1 MSESKKKKPNYFRIT
16 SPRVNKLFWVFFSIL
31 APMAALML
39 TMCAA
44 ELISLAVS
52 EPGNDLGTLF
62 PFYDLYMEFL
72 MMIFILVFLA
82 FASVVV
88 YNYATNRDK
97 ADTEKRVIEA
107 QSPLLGAAKEHE
119 EEIIECL
126 KTIAKPPKD
135 KSYLR
140 RAGTVQF
147 LRALTELGYMDANT
161 SGTNMMTWVE
171 MATGYKD
178 KDKDSGH
185 FFSAYNN
192 TSSQDT
198 KVLGYMEQIKKIVGK

>member
-1 MSESKKKKPNYFRIT
+1 MAQDKKKPNYFRIT
-16 SPRVNKLFWVFFSIL
+16 SPKVNKLFWIFFSIL
-31 APMAALML
+31 APLAALL
-39 TMCAA
+39 LIMCIVS
-44 ELISLAVS
+44 LISLHVS
-52 EPGNDLGTLF
+52 EPGMDIASLF
-62 PFYDLYMEFL
+62 VGYDLFLEL
-72 MMIFILVFLA
+72 MMTIFVLVFLA

-88 YNYATNRDK
+88 YNYATNREK
-97 ADTEKRVIEA
+97 ADTEKREIEA

-119 EEIIECL
+119 AEIIERL
-126 KTIAKPPKD
+126 KSIAKPTKG

-161 SGTNMMTWVE
+161 SGPNMMAWVE

-192 TSSQDT
+192 TSRQDT
-198 KVLGYMEQIKKIVGK
+198 KVVGFMEQIEQIVGK

>member
-1 MSESKKKKPNYFRIT
+1 MDLSS
-16 SPRVNKLFWVFFSIL
+16 LFV
-31 APMAALML
+31 
-39 TMCAA
+39 
-44 ELISLAVS
+44 
-52 EPGNDLGTLF
+52 G
-62 PFYDLYMEFL
+62 YDLFMEFL
-72 MMIFILVFLA
+72 MTIFMLVFLA

-88 YNYATNRDK
+88 YNYTTNREK
-97 ADTEKRVIEA
+97 ADTEKKEIEA

-126 KTIAKPPKD
+126 KSISKPTKG

-147 LRALTELGYMDANT
+147 LRALTELGYMDVNT
-161 SGTNMMTWVE
+161 SGTNMMAWVE

-192 TSSQDT
+192 TSVQDT
-198 KVLGYMEQIKKIVGK
+198 KVLGFMEQIRKIVGE

>member
-1 MSESKKKKPNYFRIT
+1 MDIASLFR
-16 SPRVNKLFWVFFSIL
+16 
-31 APMAALML
+31 
-39 TMCAA
+39 
-44 ELISLAVS
+44 
-52 EPGNDLGTLF
+52 G
-62 PFYDLYMEFL
+62 YDLFMEFL
-72 MMIFILVFLA
+72 MTIFILVFLA

-97 ADTEKRVIEA
+97 ADTQKREIEA

-119 EEIIECL
+119 DAIIESL
-126 KTIAKPPKD
+126 KTIAKPTKG
-135 KSYLR
+135 KTYLR

-147 LRALTELGYMDANT
+147 LRALAELGYMDANT
-161 SGTNMMTWVE
+161 SGSNMMAWVE

-192 TSSQDT
+192 TSIQDS
-198 KVLGYMEQIKKIVGK
+198 KVLGFMEQIRQIVGK

>member
-1 MSESKKKKPNYFRIT
+1 MNKNKPNYFRIT
-16 SPRVNKLFWVFFSIL
+16 SPKVNKLFWVLISIL
-31 APMAALML
+31 APMAVFILV
-39 TMCAA
+39 MCIVS
-44 ELISLAVS
+44 LISLEIS
-52 EPGNDLGTLF
+52 EPGRDIASLF
-62 PFYDLYMEFL
+62 VGYDLFIEFL
-72 MMIFILVFLA
+72 MTIFTLVFLA

-88 YNYATNRDK
+88 YNYATNREK
-97 ADTEKRVIEA
+97 ADTEKREIEA

-119 EEIIECL
+119 TEIIERL
-126 KTIAKPPKD
+126 KSIAKPTKG

-161 SGTNMMTWVE
+161 SGSNMMAWVE

-192 TSSQDT
+192 TYGKDP
-198 KVLGYMEQIKKIVGK
+198 KVLVYIEQIKKIVGK

>member
-1 MSESKKKKPNYFRIT
+1 MTDKKKPNYFRIT
-16 SPRVNKLFWVFFSIL
+16 SPKVNKLFLVLFSIL
-31 APMAALML
+31 APMAAFIIIM
-39 TMCAA
+39 AIA
-44 ELISLAVS
+44 SLISMWIS
-52 EPGNDLGTLF
+52 EPGMDLSSLF
-62 PFYDLYMEFL
+62 VGYDLFMEFL
-72 MMIFILVFLA
+72 MTIFMLVFLA

-88 YNYATNRDK
+88 YNYTTNREK
-97 ADTEKRVIEA
+97 ADTEKKEIEA

-126 KTIAKPPKD
+126 KSISKPTKG

-147 LRALTELGYMDANT
+147 LRALTELGYMDVNT
-161 SGTNMMTWVE
+161 SGTNMMAWVE

-192 TSSQDT
+192 TSVQDT
-198 KVLGYMEQIKKIVGK
+198 KVLGFMEQIRKIVGE

>member
-1 MSESKKKKPNYFRIT
+1 MTKKKPNYFRIT
-16 SPRVNKLFWVFFSIL
+16 SPKVNKLFWVFFSIL
-31 APMAALML
+31 APMGTLIL
-39 TMCAA
+39 IICIV
-44 ELISLAVS
+44 ELISIGVS
-52 EPGNDLGTLF
+52 DPGNDLGSLF

-72 MMIFILVFLA
+72 MMIFLLVFLA

-119 EEIIECL
+119 EAIIDCL
-126 KTIAKPPKD
+126 KTIAKPING
-135 KSYLR
+135 KSYMR

-161 SGTNMMTWVE
+161 SGTNMMAWVE

-185 FFSAYNN
+185 FFSAYNS
-192 TSSQDT
+192 TSNQDI
-198 KVLGYMEQIKKIVGK
+198 KVLGYMEQIRKIVGE

>member
-1 MSESKKKKPNYFRIT
+1 MTDKKKPNYFRIT
-16 SPRVNKLFWVFFSIL
+16 SPKVNKLFLVLFSIL
-31 APMAALML
+31 APMAAFIIIM
-39 TMCAA
+39 AIA
-44 ELISLAVS
+44 SLISMWIS
-52 EPGNDLGTLF
+52 EPGMDLSSLF
-62 PFYDLYMEFL
+62 VGYDLFMEFL
-72 MMIFILVFLA
+72 MTIFMLVFLA

-88 YNYATNRDK
+88 YNYTTNREK
-97 ADTEKRVIEA
+97 ADTEKKEIEA

-126 KTIAKPPKD
+126 KSISKPTKG

-147 LRALTELGYMDANT
+147 LRALTELGYMDVNT
-161 SGTNMMTWVE
+161 SGTNMMAWVE

-185 FFSAYNN
+185 FFSAYNY
-192 TSSQDT
+192 TSVQDT
-198 KVLGYMEQIKKIVGK
+198 KVLGFMEQIRKIVGE